1 VATDIIFTGDIPRS
15 TINNMVRRGNAVRLA
30 PGVYTTDTVGDPV
43 AIVRRSWADIAGHL
57 FPEATITD
65 RSAILS
71 APVDGTLYLAHP
83 RRDRETEL
91 PGLRITARRGAPPQ
105 PGDVALPGG
114 LHLASRARA
123 MAENAMPSKSRSG
136 KVPRRLTRHELGEW
150 IDQTCRFDGEA
161 ALNKIRDEARRL
173 APVLGVSD
181 NHLSAV
187 TDMIGAALGTKDA
200 TDLPHVLHARRYTRP
215 YDPTRTKRFDD
226 LTRALRSAAPQAHTA
241 RSDSQCLP
249 FFEAYFSNFIEGTEF
264 TVNEAK
270 EIVYANSVPFG
281 RSEDAHDI
289 MGTFQVVSN
298 DAEMSRLASDSQEFI
313 DLLRSRHAT
322 IMAARPDKH
331 PGEFKERANQA
342 GSTVFV
348 DPDLVEGTLI
358 EGFGRLSDLD
368 TPWERSVLTMF
379 LVSEIH
385 PFDDGNGRLARL
397 MMNSE
402 LVAANQVRTI
412 VPTVFREDYLG
423 ALRRLSRQDDPEV
436 LVKAMRF
443 ANDWTTRI
451 DFSDFDKA
459 MSQMADTNAF
469 EIPRDGVRLLM
480 PSASMFDEPL
490 AIILDPPEPPS
501 HNRSTVRPYVRAD
514 GTPVRG
520 HQRRPRAR

>member
-15 TINNMVRRGNAVRLA
+15 TINNMVRRGDAIRLA
-30 PGVYTTDTVGDPV
+30 PGVYTTDVVGDPV
-43 AIVRRSWADIAGHL
+43 AIVHRSWADIAGHL

-65 RSAILS
+65 RSAIRS

-83 RRDRETEL
+83 RRDREAEL

-105 PGDVALPGG
+105 PGDIALPGG
-114 LHLASRARA
+114 LHLASRARG
-123 MAENAMPSKSRSG
+123 MSENSMPSKSRG
-136 KVPRRLTRHELGEW
+136 GQVPRRLTRRELAEW

-161 ALNKIRDEARRL
+161 ALNKIRDEARRV
-173 APVLGVSD
+173 APALGVPD
-181 NHLSAV
+181 KHLSAM
-187 TDMIGAALGTKDA
+187 TDMIGAALGTRDA
-200 TDLPHVLHARRYTRP
+200 PDLPHVLHARRYARP

-226 LTRALRSAAPQAHTA
+226 LTRALRSAAPQAHTL
-241 RSDSQCLP
+241 RSKSQCLP

-264 TVNEAK
+264 TVDEAK
-270 EIVYANSVPFG
+270 EIVYADKVPFG

-289 MGTFQVVSN
+289 MGTFQVASD
-298 DAEMSRLASDSQEFI
+298 DAEMMRLARDSREFI
-313 DLLRSRHAT
+313 DLLRSRHA
-322 IMAARPDKH
+322 IILAARPDKH
-331 PGEFKERANQA
+331 PGELKGRSNQA

-348 DPDLVEGTLI
+348 DPDLVEGTLV

-379 LVSEIH
+379 MVSEIH

-402 LVAANQVRTI
+402 LVAAKQVRTI

-443 ANDWTTRI
+443 ANDWTARI
-451 DFSDFDKA
+451 DFSDFDEA
-459 MSQMADTNAF
+459 MSQMAGTNAF
-469 EIPRDGVRLLM
+469 EVPRDGLRLLM

-490 AIILDPPEPPS
+490 EIVLDPPEPPP
-501 HNRSTVRPYVRAD
+501 RAGSTVRPYIRAD

-520 HQRRPRAR
+520 HQRRPGRR